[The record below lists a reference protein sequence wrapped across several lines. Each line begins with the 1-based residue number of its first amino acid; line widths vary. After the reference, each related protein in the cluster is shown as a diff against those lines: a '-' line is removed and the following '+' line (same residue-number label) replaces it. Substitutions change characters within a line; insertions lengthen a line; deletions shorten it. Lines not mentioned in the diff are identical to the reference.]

1 MWECTI
7 AANREDTTLE
17 PEVAM
22 WWSLMITVAIGR
34 YILRTTRKGLRFDA
48 ADWLTLLAL
57 LMWQM
62 QMDLA
67 HVNSH
72 AVIAE
77 HKSLWVRQSSR
88 IQSKYFTSIV
98 GFRPR
103 IDKALE
109 NIRYPRMD
117 WRNLQHYDTILG
129 QRVLAT
135 CLLFPYK
142 LFGLDGK
149 GSELC
154 GNCGNLYYYVPLI
167 KMVENWVSGLRMKRA
182 SYRQAESPDI
192 EQTPHPDMEEGGK
205 SIEPCDAE
213 LTKGNEFM
221 ITKALGDNV

>member
-1 MWECTI
+1 
-7 AANREDTTLE
+7 
-17 PEVAM
+17 M

-109 NIRYPRMD
+109 NIR
-117 WRNLQHYDTILG
+117 
-129 QRVLAT
+129 
-135 CLLFPYK
+135 CLHLCAK